1 MESAGNKLIQRAKE
15 QEVWWLPKNKM
26 RNLSN
31 HFLQQSCGEE
41 QVAGHEMSISFKS
54 L

>member
-1 MESAGNKLIQRAKE
+1 MGSVGNKLIQRAKE
-15 QEVWWLPKNKM
+15 QAVWRLPKHKM

-41 QVAGHEMSISFKS
+41 QVAGHGMSISFR
-54 L
+54 LL